1 MSTATH
7 PRFEHLRS
15 DLHQIGHQLL
25 ETEDFAEP
33 DPPPELVALEA
44 FDTALKSHNQ
54 TFLDSCRALYKAVP
68 DADLK
73 SAAGLQLLADLKA
86 NLNKRLQ
93 TLDQTSVADGKGRRT
108 YLTAQA
114 GQLALEKEAS
124 LGQRDR
130 LLHPNEAG
138 WVNAIGLRPD
148 LRPGLYALTFDYREK
163 TVELA
168 GAFVIV
174 EKNTPVIS
182 TLTSTEAVG
191 GVLLFT
197 PRRGLDSF
205 TSLADLNDRLRQ
217 SLDSPLGREEFADL
231 LPRRYQSLATGAIW
245 PLVLLPIEGEPVF
258 EHAYDALLDK
268 RSLDI
273 DWALSLEDNP
283 THSARQLSAD
293 LERAITAAAPDLS
306 ARLELRAQVLLDRH
320 LLLSAPDW
328 YRSATV
334 AERTSVAQHLG
345 AYNRARTDLLESFGP
360 AASPEAL
367 ARYQVLEH
375 LAEDLEIND
384 LDPEHVQVST
394 RRTVAGVGD
403 YEQQSS
409 LVQLALRGLH
419 TDDEVAGSDFLSHT
433 RITYNGDTLPE
444 EYSELTPGYLV
455 QLLARLQPR
464 LRFREV
470 QQHIHS
476 SPQLKQA
483 IGRMLDLRINALAY
497 VAMLQNHIS
506 KDDYQLIQD
515 LRGGQTSNL
524 SAVTLSFHGAQ
535 LNDLWLLRHID
546 DEGQTERI
554 LLCAPG
560 APNTQ
565 QFFGFNRAFDCQA
578 FVLKWS
584 EDDPVSAT
592 PTMGNYLVGRVALR
606 FRPSMRKTL
615 TGLSFKPL
623 DKEHLKVV
631 LGPSCTHAEC
641 LKSMT
646 GHFLSTQLD
655 DYLLASP
662 TWYHSAT
669 DAQRTRLA
677 SLAEDIDGATRAHDA
692 LSFSAASFPTFK
704 TYLKAQAKLSINR
717 LLGRPANDVDPD
729 DIRVHSPKALF
740 ERFTTPPMTYT
751 QLYRDGYEDGI
762 GFINNKFSTSA
773 TFTGPADIDL
783 SALTPQIVARSVTGV
798 WIGQRYADE
807 VRAKLLSTSSLG
819 YRNRR
824 DATLAI
830 TQLQMLYG
838 ALGSQL
844 QGHLASVD
852 LDWLQSSI
860 KGMGD
865 SDTATRQRYPIHRLL
880 VDGEWLMDLYVFSHE
895 GKPSLLYTPNAPD
908 NIAWREARL
917 FNFLLKHTEG
927 MLDYLVLKTA
937 KASQPRIRQ
946 WLAQAREQLPQ
957 TLDKT
962 TSSTPRYDSLE
973 HIAPLTDLR
982 QSLYNMK
989 LQRKID
995 DVHATT
1001 VNRTKMITD
1010 ILWTC
1015 IELVTAVVTAP
1026 FPILSLSTGL
1036 LLAFKD
1042 AMLALHAYNQG
1053 DHSEALQH
1061 LFSYL
1066 LNSAGG
1072 LLTDLRPALTAANII
1087 KKAPRLLLRNTVNE
1101 QAARLIKQ
1109 LEPESPTLAGMQPVM
1124 FEGQSLWT
1132 TRQPNSMGR
1141 YLLYRYD
1148 AASDQLLSTSR
1159 LVSPDNE
1166 GRWVRFAVPGG
1177 GRPYK
1182 KLPEEL
1188 HPLARY
1194 EIPPGEWRD
1203 FEAVLDPRF
1212 AQQQRDLASYAAAG
1226 FEKAQLQN
1234 SAAALEPQR
1243 RMHFKQVE
1251 QLKADAQ
1258 DFFSNR
1264 PVEPPRVDVLDF
1276 ADTDTHAQI
1285 LTKAFSEANGIILG
1299 EIAPSI
1305 ASKQFL
1311 IQNMKQLADL
1321 GVKRLYI
1328 EFLPRDVF
1336 KLKLTKHNTVKLSK
1350 HIDKHLKLMDESLG
1364 FAKDAPYS
1372 YRALMREAREHGV
1385 NLHGLDASSSYDMDN
1400 LLSLGDNRT
1409 WVPQPNFVRN
1419 FYSSKV
1425 LEADIKAAPTE
1436 RWVVLTDQQRVN
1448 TYNKVPGLADLQKTV
1463 SIRIEDIAIGQPAA
1477 IAKDLPG
1484 SIPGDLAAKADFKLT
1499 VPSSYRAAPQPGT
1512 SRTLQPPAVEPHF
1525 SQFDLDEQHLDPFR
1539 RVEGRQHG
1547 ADSRYGA
1554 PIGSPEQRAQIAFVN
1569 NRVRLDGATRDF
1581 FTHYTSRVR
1590 AALPTLGPSGK
1601 LKDFLKAVYKRGNG
1615 LIIGETHAHQ
1625 SSKRWLIEH
1634 LTDLKQQKVKTLYV
1648 EHLQTDLHQ
1657 ADLDLFNRTGRMPD
1671 NLKNFLISQNRG
1683 HMREYSGPD
1692 NYTNVLEA
1700 ANKLGIRIRAL
1711 DCSAS
1716 YYLKGMEESKIA
1728 RTRLFNF
1735 HAHKVIEADQAA
1747 QGPHKWVAFMGN
1759 SHTDTYMKIPGVAQL
1774 QDAVSLDIEDAA
1786 PGLGRE
1792 LHTGYWRVKPKAI
1805 GEQLTYAS
1813 RSDFKL
1819 DVSIAGQRAPSA
1831 LDTSRIKHKGEF
1843 LIHQSSPSEIKLWHR
1858 SLDDQVKNTPIQI
1871 DDNGLFHIDRWTS
1884 IQNNRYESL
1893 EELIDDLINVVKL
1906 TPLEPY

>member
-1 MSTATH
+1 M
-7 PRFEHLRS
+7 
-15 DLHQIGHQLL
+15 
-25 ETEDFAEP
+25 
-33 DPPPELVALEA
+33 
-44 FDTALKSHNQ
+44 
-54 TFLDSCRALYKAVP
+54 
-68 DADLK
+68 
-73 SAAGLQLLADLKA
+73 
-86 NLNKRLQ
+86 
-93 TLDQTSVADGKGRRT
+93 
-108 YLTAQA
+108 
-114 GQLALEKEAS
+114 
-124 LGQRDR
+124 
-130 LLHPNEAG
+130 
-138 WVNAIGLRPD
+138 
-148 LRPGLYALTFDYREK
+148 
-163 TVELA
+163 
-168 GAFVIV
+168 
-174 EKNTPVIS
+174 
-182 TLTSTEAVG
+182 
-191 GVLLFT
+191 
-197 PRRGLDSF
+197 
-205 TSLADLNDRLRQ
+205 
-217 SLDSPLGREEFADL
+217 
-231 LPRRYQSLATGAIW
+231 
-245 PLVLLPIEGEPVF
+245 
-258 EHAYDALLDK
+258 
-268 RSLDI
+268 
-273 DWALSLEDNP
+273 
-283 THSARQLSAD
+283 
-293 LERAITAAAPDLS
+293 
-306 ARLELRAQVLLDRH
+306 LDRH

-345 AYNRARTDLLESFGP
+345 AYNRARMDLLESFGP

-384 LDPEHVQVST
+384 LDPEHLQISA

-444 EYSELTPGYLV
+444 DYSELTPGYLA

-476 SPQLKQA
+476 SPLIKQA

-506 KDDYQLIQD
+506 KDDYQLIQN
-515 LRGGQTSNL
+515 LRAGQARNL

-535 LNDLWLLRHID
+535 LNDLWLLRHVD

-565 QFFGFNRAFDCQA
+565 QFFGFNREIDCQA

-584 EDDPVSAT
+584 EDNPASST
-592 PTMGNYLVGRVALR
+592 PTMGSYLVERVALR
-606 FRPSMRKTL
+606 FRPSMRRTL
-615 TGLSFKPL
+615 MGLGLKPQ
-623 DKEHLKVV
+623 DKEHLEVI
-631 LGPSCTHAEC
+631 LGPACTHAEC

-662 TWYHSAT
+662 SWYHSAT
-669 DAQRTRLA
+669 DTQRTRLA

-717 LLGRPANDVDPD
+717 LLGRAANDVDPD

-783 SALTPQIVARSVTGV
+783 SALTPKIVARSVTGV

-807 VRAKLLSTSSLG
+807 VREKLLSANSLG

-824 DATLAI
+824 DATLTI
-830 TQLQMLYG
+830 TQLQMLYA
-838 ALGSQL
+838 ALESQL
-844 QGHLASVD
+844 QGHLASID

-860 KGMGD
+860 KSMGD
-865 SDTATRQRYPIHRLL
+865 SDTATRQHYPIHRLM
-880 VDGEWLMDLYVFSHE
+880 VDGEWLMDLYVFSHK

-908 NIAWREARL
+908 NIAWREVRL
-917 FNFLLKHTEG
+917 FNFLLKKTEG

-946 WLAQAREQLPQ
+946 WLAQAKEQLPQ

-962 TSSTPRYDSLE
+962 TSSPPRYDSLE

-1026 FPILSLSTGL
+1026 FPILSLSSGL

-1148 AASDQLLSTSR
+1148 SASDQLLSTSR
-1159 LVSPDNE
+1159 LVSPDSE
-1166 GRWVRFAVPGG
+1166 GRWVRFDVRGG
-1177 GRPYK
+1177 GRPYE

-1203 FEAVLDPRF
+1203 FEAVLDPHF
-1212 AQQQRDLASYAAAG
+1212 AQHQRNLSHAAAG
-1226 FEKAQLQN
+1226 YEEAQLQN
-1234 SAAALEPQR
+1234 SVAALEPLR
-1243 RMHFKQVE
+1243 KVHFKQVE
-1251 QLKADAQ
+1251 QLKTDAQ

-1264 PVEPPRVDVLDF
+1264 PIEPPRVDVLDF
-1276 ADTDTHAQI
+1276 AATDTHAQI
-1285 LTKAFSEANGIILG
+1285 LTKAFSKANGVVFG
-1299 EIAPSI
+1299 ETAQSI

-1336 KLKLTKHNTVKLSK
+1336 KLKLTKHNTIKLSK
-1350 HIDKHLKLMDESLG
+1350 HIDKHLKRMDESLG

-1400 LLSLGDNRT
+1400 LLSLADDRT
-1409 WVPQPNFVRN
+1409 WVPQPNSVRN

-1425 LEADIKAAPTE
+1425 LEADTKAAPTE

-1448 TYNKVPGLADLQKTV
+1448 TYNEVPGLADLQKTV

-1477 IAKDLPG
+1477 IAKDVPG
-1484 SIPGDLAAKADFKLT
+1484 SIPGDAVAKADFKLT
-1499 VPSSYRAAPQPGT
+1499 VPSSYRAAPQPGP
-1512 SRTLQPPAVEPHF
+1512 SKVAEPPVVVPHF
-1525 SQFDLDEQHLDPFR
+1525 SQFDLDEQYLDGFK
-1539 RVEGRQHG
+1539 RVEQMPRGL
-1547 ADSRYGA
+1547 DSRYSLPDGDPDKLVVEA
-1554 PIGSPEQRAQIAFVN
+1554 FQKNRERLESTAKAFFNRHTRRARSN
-1569 NRVRLDGATRDF
+1569 
-1581 FTHYTSRVR
+1581 
-1590 AALPTLGPSGK
+1590 LPTLTPAGE
-1601 LKDFLKAVYKRGNG
+1601 LENFLEAVYKRGNG
-1615 LIIGETHAHQ
+1615 LIIGESHSAQ
-1625 SSKRWLIEH
+1625 SSKHWLIDH
-1634 LTDLKQQKVKTLYV
+1634 LIHLKQHKVKTLYV

-1657 ADLDLFNRTGRMPD
+1657 ADLDIFYNSWRMPD
-1671 NLKNFLISQNRG
+1671 NLKAFLRSQDKG
-1683 HMREYSGPD
+1683 HMPLYSGTD
-1692 NYTNVLEA
+1692 KYTTVLEV

-1716 YYLKGMEESKIA
+1716 YYVKGMKYADES
-1728 RTRLFNF
+1728 RTAMFNF

-1747 QGPHKWVAFMGN
+1747 QGPHKWVALMGN
-1759 SHTDTYMKIPGVAQL
+1759 SHTDPFRNVPGVAQL
-1774 QDAVSLDIEDAA
+1774 QDAVSLHIRDVA
-1786 PGLGRE
+1786 PGFGRQ
-1792 LHTGYWRVKPKAI
+1792 LHTGYWEVTPHHGSAPS
-1805 GEQLTYAS
+1805 LAL

-1819 DVSIAGQRAPSA
+1819 DVSVAGTRPPSPVPAVDRA
-1831 LDTSRIKHKGEF
+1831 RIKNIGDF
-1843 LIHQSSPSEIKLWHR
+1843 LIERPSSTQTNLLHR
-1858 SLDDQVKNTPIQI
+1858 SNNNQVISTPIQI
-1871 DDNGLFHIDRWTS
+1871 DDNGLFHIDRWPS
-1884 IQNNRYESL
+1884 IKDRRYVTQH
-1893 EELIDDLINVVKL
+1893 ELIGDLIHVIKL
-1906 TPLEPY
+1906 TPVELF